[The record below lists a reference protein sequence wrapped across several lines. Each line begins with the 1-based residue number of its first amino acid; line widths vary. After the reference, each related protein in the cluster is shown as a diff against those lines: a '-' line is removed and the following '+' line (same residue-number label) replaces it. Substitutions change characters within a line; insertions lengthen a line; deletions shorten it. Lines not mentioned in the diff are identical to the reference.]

1 MGDIQGLVLERGIN
15 INHVFRIIDDSTME
29 LFDMKKFLTE
39 NPFMLAIYIVLF
51 TLLVFEWGI

>member
-1 MGDIQGLVLERGIN
+1 
-15 INHVFRIIDDSTME
+15 ME
-29 LFDMKKFLTE
+29 LLYMKKFFTE

>member
-1 MGDIQGLVLERGIN
+1 
-15 INHVFRIIDDSTME
+15 ME

-39 NPFMLAIYIVLF
+39 NPFMLAIYIVAF

>member
-1 MGDIQGLVLERGIN
+1 MGDIQGLVLERDIN
-15 INHVFRIIDDSTME
+15 INHVFRIIDNSTME